1 MKLLRSRLAGAA
13 SAAIVL
19 ALSAALPA
27 GPAAAQVYFGSGS
40 MLDEGGPVTIWVTIR
55 AQGGEGAWEA
65 CRRVYQRDV
74 YQAVPTSG
82 GRVRCRIDHTRI
94 YGPGEVRQNF
104 NRR

>member
-13 SAAIVL
+13 SASIVL

-55 AQGGEGAWEA
+55 A
-65 CRRVYQRDV
+65 
-74 YQAVPTSG
+74 
-82 GRVRCRIDHTRI
+82 
-94 YGPGEVRQNF
+94 
-104 NRR
+104 

>member
-1 MKLLRSRLAGAA
+1 MKLLPSKSGRAA
-13 SAAIVL
+13 VAAAML
-19 ALSAALPA
+19 ALSAGLPA

-55 AQGGEGAWEA
+55 AHGGEGAWEA

-94 YGPGEVRQNF
+94 YGPGELRQNF

>member
-27 GPAAAQVYFGSGS
+27 GSAAAQVYFGSGS
-40 MLDEGGPVTIWVTIR
+40 MLDEGGPVTTWVTIR

-65 CRRVYQRDV
+65 CRRDGGAGKRDGNGGCVQRFV
-74 YQAVPTSG
+74 
-82 GRVRCRIDHTRI
+82 DHLLFLLL
-94 YGPGEVRQNF
+94 GKLAQVCLP
-104 NRR
+104 

>member
-1 MKLLRSRLAGAA
+1 MKLLRSRFAGAA
-13 SAAIVL
+13 TASIGL
-19 ALSAALPA
+19 ALSAALLA
-27 GPAAAQVYFGSGS
+27 GPAAAQVYFGRGS

-55 AQGGEGAWEA
+55 AQGGEGA
-65 CRRVYQRDV
+65 YQRDV